1 MCFHHKRF
9 LSFDFIRSWKITTEF
24 LLLTNSHLNAL
35 QKQNYLG
42 QVFTSVGQ
50 LLSFGPVIIDQVVN
64 PFINNNLSVGY
75 SFFNNWFITS
85 LTRLILKFSKS
96 SKLRG

>member
-1 MCFHHKRF
+1 VLPPQKISNLRFH
-9 LSFDFIRSWKITTEF
+9 KILEDHHGV
-24 LLLTNSHLNAL
+24 LALNNSHLNTL

-50 LLSFGPVIIDQVVN
+50 LLSFGPVIIDEVVK

-75 SFFNNWFITS
+75 SFFLITGS
-85 LTRLILKFSKS
+85 
-96 SKLRG
+96 